1 MVQGEKFR
9 PHKLEGVVDDML
21 QLFLSTITKIPK
33 SELAVVKQSVLSD
46 LTEFSSS
53 LQDVAGKYYENI
65 EDSIL
70 DKDEKSYSDIMAD
83 LNQISLRD
91 FAEGFL
97 IRNSRRVTI
106 ELFANRISDAEKTY
120 QLLSNFSLN
129 QKEYKVVTLD
139 ELVKRKAL

>member
-1 MVQGEKFR
+1 M
-9 PHKLEGVVDDML
+9 DDML

-33 SELAVVKQSVLSD
+33 NELAVVKQSVLSD

-65 EDSIL
+65 EDQIL
-70 DKDEKSYSDIMAD
+70 DKDEKSYGVIM
-83 LNQISLRD
+83 NEVSQISLRD

-97 IRNSRRVTI
+97 IRKSRRVTI
-106 ELFANRISDAEKTY
+106 ELFANRISDTEKNY

-129 QKEYKVVTLD
+129 QKEYKIVTLD